1 MKRTPTG
8 GIIGKLT
15 HIFGWL
21 DRMDIP
27 RQAASTCYFIC
38 LAVFPALVLIL
49 SLLHFTSLEA
59 ESLLSMLDGV
69 LPSALMPYA
78 RRLILNTYQNT
89 SGAMVS
95 FSALLALWSASRG
108 IHGLMIGLNHI
119 YDVGESRGFVYTRL
133 VSVGYTFAFII
144 VLLLT
149 LVLHVFGTTIAGLLP
164 ASGHPFLRFLSSIID
179 TRFFLLL
186 FLQTALFTAM
196 YMVLPNKNNAF
207 SDSLP
212 GALLAAICW
221 LVISDAFSIYVE
233 YFPYYANI
241 YGSVYAVALSMLWL
255 YLCISV
261 VFYGG
266 VLNHY
271 LMDRPASPEKG
282 GTGK

>member
-1 MKRTPTG
+1 MKHTPKG
-8 GIIGKLT
+8 RFFSRVMGL
-15 HIFGWL
+15 FSWL
-21 DRMDIP
+21 DKMDIP

-59 ESLLSMLDGV
+59 ESLLAMLDRV
-69 LPSALMPYA
+69 IPAALMPYA
-78 RRLILNTYQNT
+78 RRLILNTYLNT

-95 FSALLALWSASRG
+95 FSAVFTLWSASRG
-108 IHGLMIGLNHI
+108 IHGLMVGLNHI
-119 YDVGESRGFVYTRL
+119 YDVSEDRGFLYTRV

-149 LVLHVFGTTIAGLLP
+149 LVLHVFGTTITGLIDP
-164 ASGHPFLRFLSSIID
+164 YQTPFLTFLADVID

-207 SDSLP
+207 GDSIP
-212 GALLAAICW
+212 GALLSAICW

-233 YFPYYANI
+233 YFPNYANI

-261 VFYGG
+261 IFYGG
-266 VLNHY
+266 ALNHY
-271 LMDRPASPEKG
+271 LMDRSSPHEEREKG
-282 GTGK
+282 T

>member
-1 MKRTPTG
+1 MKNLPKG
-8 GIIGKLT
+8 GFLGKLM

-59 ESLLSMLDGV
+59 ESLLYMLDGV
-69 LPSALMPYA
+69 IPAALMPYA

-95 FSALLALWSASRG
+95 FSAILALWSASRG
-108 IHGLMIGLNHI
+108 IHGLMVGLNHI
-119 YDVGESRGFVYTRL
+119 YDVSENRGFLYTRV

-149 LVLHVFGTTIAGLLP
+149 LVLHVFGSTIVVLLP
-164 ASGHPFLRFLSSIID
+164 ATGHPFLRFLSSVID

-196 YMVLPNKNNAF
+196 YMVLPNKNNRF

-212 GALLAAICW
+212 GALLSSIGW

-261 VFYGG
+261 IFYGG
-266 VLNHY
+266 ALNHY
-271 LMDRPASPEKG
+271 CMDHPQPREKDDS
-282 GTGK
+282 GT

>member
-1 MKRTPTG
+1 MKNTPKG
-8 GIIGKLT
+8 GIVGKIMRLIGL
-15 HIFGWL
+15 L
-21 DRMDIP
+21 DEMDIP

-49 SLLHFTSLEA
+49 SLLHFTSLDA
-59 ESLLSMLDGV
+59 ENLLSMLDGV
-69 LPSALMPYA
+69 LPAALMPYA

-95 FSALLALWSASRG
+95 FSAALALWSASRG
-108 IHGLMIGLNHI
+108 IHGLMVGLNHI
-119 YDVGESRGFVYTRL
+119 YGVSENRSFFYTRL

-149 LVLHVFGTTIAGLLP
+149 LVLHVFGSTITGLLP
-164 ASGHPFLRFLSSIID
+164 VSDHPFLRFLASVID

-186 FLQTALFTAM
+186 GLQTALFTAM
-196 YMVLPNKNNAF
+196 YMVLPNRNNAF
-207 SDSLP
+207 SDSFP
-212 GALLAAICW
+212 GALLSSIGW

-261 VFYGG
+261 IFYGG
-266 VLNHY
+266 ALNHY
-271 LMDRPASPEKG
+271 LTGRPSPENG
-282 GTGK
+282 ANRG